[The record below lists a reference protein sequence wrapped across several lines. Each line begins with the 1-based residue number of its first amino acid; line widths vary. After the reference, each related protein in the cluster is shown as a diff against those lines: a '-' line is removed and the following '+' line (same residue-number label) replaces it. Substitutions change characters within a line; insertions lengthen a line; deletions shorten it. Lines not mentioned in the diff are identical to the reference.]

1 MSLVRVAV
9 AYVLEA
15 DAENRKKGLNSRAV
29 FTGDS
34 GKSYD
39 ARGTIVLVRQGKEE
53 CVTRKLTI
61 QVAALQRCFLDHLS
75 LSVQPNVV

>member
-1 MSLVRVAV
+1 MPLVCVAV

-15 DAENRKKGLNSRAV
+15 DAENRKKGLKSRAV

-34 GKSYD
+34 GKSYE
-39 ARGTIVLVRQGKEE
+39 AKGTIVLVRQGKEE
-53 CVTRKLTI
+53 CATRKLTI
-61 QVAALQRCFLDHLS
+61 QVAALQQCFLEHLS

>member
-1 MSLVRVAV
+1 MSLVCVAV

-29 FTGDS
+29 FTGDN

-39 ARGTIVLVRQGKEE
+39 AKGTIVLVRQGKEE

-61 QVAALQRCFLDHLS
+61 QVAALQQCFLDHLS
-75 LSVQPNVV
+75 LSVQHNVV

>member
-15 DAENRKKGLNSRAV
+15 DAENRKKGLKSRAV
-29 FTGDS
+29 FTGDN

-39 ARGTIVLVRQGKEE
+39 AKGTIALVSQGKEE

-61 QVAALQRCFLDHLS
+61 QVAALQQCFPDRLS
-75 LSVQPNVV
+75 LSVQHNVV